1 MNQIISSKCC
11 HDSEFV
17 ESGVFPIECDRSTVI
32 AQQLY
37 VFAFMLEEIF
47 LSDMF
52 KQRRYS
58 LCFSVSS
65 SIPSCQAP
73 GQSEIISIYEFNIV
87 QIRLQ
92 YLLFCV
98 NVLHIMFKQMILHL
112 WTFEMSDYS
121 ILSVLIVQDCCNFKI
136 AVL

>member
-37 VFAFMLEEIF
+37 VFAFMLEENF
-47 LSDMF
+47 LSDILNRGGIHYVF
-52 KQRRYS
+52 LYH
-58 LCFSVSS
+58 S
-65 SIPSCQAP
+65 SIPSLQAP
-73 GQSEIISIYEFNIV
+73 EQSETMSIYEFNIV

-112 WTFEMSDYS
+112 QTYEMSDYS
-121 ILSVLIVQDCCNFKI
+121 ILSVLTVQDCCNFRI

>member
-17 ESGVFPIECDRSTVI
+17 ESGVITIECDRSTVI

-37 VFAFMLEEIF
+37 VFAFMLEETF
-47 LSDMF
+47 LSGILNIGGIHYVF
-52 KQRRYS
+52 LYH
-58 LCFSVSS
+58 S
-65 SIPSCQAP
+65 SIPSPQTP
-73 GQSEIISIYEFNIV
+73 GQSEIMSIYEFNIV

-98 NVLHIMFKQMILHL
+98 NVLHMMFKQMILHL
-112 WTFEMSDYS
+112 WTYETSDYF
-121 ILSVLIVQDCCNFKI
+121 ILSVLTVQDYCNFRI